1 MYTKMKIRDNKRAFL
16 IRNVAQKHGV
26 SKSLVEKCITGTR
39 DNDEILADYDD
50 LRRAVDQTIED
61 YQNNK
66 LMLAVKELMP
76 F

>member
-1 MYTKMKIRDNKRAFL
+1 MYTKMKTRDNKRAFL
-16 IRNVAQKHGV
+16 IKKVAQKHGV

-39 DNDEILADYDD
+39 TNDEILADLDD
-50 LRRAVDQTIED
+50 LNRAVDTLIED

-66 LMLAVKELMP
+66 LMAAVKELVP